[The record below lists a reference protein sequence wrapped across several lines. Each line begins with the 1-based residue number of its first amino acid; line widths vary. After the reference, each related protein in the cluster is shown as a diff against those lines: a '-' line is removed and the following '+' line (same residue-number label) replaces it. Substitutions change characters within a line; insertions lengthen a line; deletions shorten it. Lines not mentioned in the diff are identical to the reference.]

1 MDGRR
6 PAVPVDSRDDTNA
19 GLTQLLRL
27 PPVRAQT
34 EQVVPG
40 RKGGPALAAMGAVL
54 TVIGVLIGL
63 AQPDA
68 AAAWTGLPLIGLG
81 AVEIA
86 VGMILVPLA
95 RLDRQPPVRGA
106 YDESVLTE
114 RHRRVTAVR
123 ESSGVRGNP

>member
-6 PAVPVDSRDDTNA
+6 PAVPVDSRDETNA

-68 AAAWTGLPLIGLG
+68 AAA
-81 AVEIA
+81 
-86 VGMILVPLA
+86 
-95 RLDRQPPVRGA
+95 
-106 YDESVLTE
+106 
-114 RHRRVTAVR
+114 
-123 ESSGVRGNP
+123 